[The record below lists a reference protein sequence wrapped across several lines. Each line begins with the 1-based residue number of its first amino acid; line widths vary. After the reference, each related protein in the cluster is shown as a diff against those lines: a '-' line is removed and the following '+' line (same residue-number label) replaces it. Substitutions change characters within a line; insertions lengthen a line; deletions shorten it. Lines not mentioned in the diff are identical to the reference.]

1 MPAAPAKGIAVNL
14 PQITINKAYITIAA
28 PADIAALK
36 PLTVLSVANQADAF
50 LNPDPTRFT
59 SEPGSGIVYD
69 PLTGLMWAQKETDE
83 LNWDAAAK
91 ACSDSRLGGFT
102 DWRMPTRHEL
112 LTILDLERHNP
123 CLPTIFE
130 TAGEYVW
137 TSTQTAWTK
146 DKAGSS
152 RSFFYVYMYHGY
164 VDDDNALNQLRARPV
179 RRAAPASQ

>member
-1 MPAAPAKGIAVNL
+1 MSTPHIL
-14 PQITINKAYITIAA
+14 IQKAYITVQRG
-28 PADIAALK
+28 PDIEAFASAIE
-36 PLTVLSVANQADAF
+36 PLTIHSVADQVQAF
-50 LNPDPTRFT
+50 LHPDPARFT

-83 LNWDAAAK
+83 LEWDAAEK
-91 ACSDSRLGGFT
+91 ACRDCRTGGYS

-112 LTILDLERHNP
+112 LTILDLERNNP
-123 CLPTIFE
+123 ALPSIFE
-130 TAGEYVW
+130 THGEYVW

-152 RSFFYVYMYHGY
+152 RSFFYVYMYSGHVFSYYASGR
-164 VDDDNALNQLRARPV
+164 LRARPV